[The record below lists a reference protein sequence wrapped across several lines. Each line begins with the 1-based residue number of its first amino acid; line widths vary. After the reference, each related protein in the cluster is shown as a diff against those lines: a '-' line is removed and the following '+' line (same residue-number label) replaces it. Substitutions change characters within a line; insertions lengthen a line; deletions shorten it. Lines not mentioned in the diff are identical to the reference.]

1 MYINFIIQNF
11 ELIVISILLIITIST
26 ISIFFIQSNFIK
38 NTSKKIDYYHDMIK
52 INNSELAEYIKT
64 LSKITEINKQKLDD
78 LILDTSNIEKN
89 LLNIKAIKG
98 SDDILTLAIEL
109 VRSGSSKEE
118 IKSKTGLNDSEIETI
133 YAYHKNVKISY
144 DIIAALPESINFLES
159 SR

>member
-26 ISIFFIQSNFIK
+26 ISIFFLQSNFIK
-38 NTSKKIDYYHDMIK
+38 NTSKKIDNYHDMIK

-78 LILDTSNIEKN
+78 LMLDTSNIEKN
-89 LLNIKAIKG
+89 LLSIKAIKG

-109 VRSGSSKEE
+109 VRAGSSKEE
-118 IKSKTGLNDSEIETI
+118 IKNKTGLNDSEIETI
-133 YAYHKNVKISY
+133 YAYHKNVK
-144 DIIAALPESINFLES
+144 N
-159 SR
+159 